1 MWPAPAMVCRLR
13 FDSGAGAHVLHVAA
27 SCKPPVFMDKPV
39 PFFKFAKKCSA
50 TGRGFNVGYVMHVEE
65 FYPHYFCEEKYLVDF
80 LRNHM
85 EVDPENQFSDEAILA
100 ESYAL
105 GEYDHTE
112 WIHVPEYGYYESQ
125 YADGIDAVW
134 VSTI

>member
-1 MWPAPAMVCRLR
+1 MPEPMRQRL
-13 FDSGAGAHVLHVAA
+13 LA

-50 TGRGFNVGYVMHVEE
+50 TGRGFNVGYVMCLEE
-65 FYPHYFCEEKYLVDF
+65 VFIYHFCEERYLIDF

-85 EVDPENQFSDEAILA
+85 QVDPREEISDEALLA

-112 WIHVPEYGYYESQ
+112 WIHLPEDGYYESQ

-134 VSTI
+134 VSTK